1 MWGDV
6 GRWQRLHDEDALEGR
21 HLVRVRVRVRVRVS
35 VRVRVRVKAREGR
48 HRGRQA
54 VRPLRLGPVRGGPL
68 RPLRAVQVERLR
80 GDAGR
85 CGEKRGDVGRCGEMW
100 GDAGRCG
107 EVWGDAGRYGEVRG
121 AAACAVAGSAATS
134 EARAGARS
142 GLAHGGRLA
151 AAAPP
156 PSTREVPESSSHSCS
171 PKRCGLSRW
180 TRCTA
185 YVSRSRLKSDRETL
199 PKTSRVSS

>member
-1 MWGDV
+1 MWADGRRYREVQPVGPQRPGRYGEMWGGT
-6 GRWQRLHDEDALEGR
+6 GRWARLHDEDALEG
-21 HLVRVRVRVRVRVS
+21 
-35 VRVRVRVKAREGR
+35 G

-68 RPLRAVQVERLR
+68 RPLAAVELERLQ
-80 GDAGR
+80 GDAG
-85 CGEKRGDVGRCGEMW
+85 GCGEM
-100 GDAGRCG
+100 R
-107 EVWGDAGRYGEVRG
+107 GDAGRYGEVWG
-121 AAACAVAGSAATS
+121 AAACEVVGSAATS

-151 AAAPP
+151 APAPP

-185 YVSRSRLKSDRETL
+185 YVSRSRLKRERETL
-199 PKTSRVSS
+199 PRARRVSS